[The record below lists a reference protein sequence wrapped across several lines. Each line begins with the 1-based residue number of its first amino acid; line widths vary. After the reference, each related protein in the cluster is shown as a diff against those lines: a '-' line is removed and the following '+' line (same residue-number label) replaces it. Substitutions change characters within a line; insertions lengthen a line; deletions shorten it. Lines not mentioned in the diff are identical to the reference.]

1 MIIGKCSE
9 EKYINSNWVRRK
21 MKLKAAAG
29 YAFAI
34 LNPVILGVALGYF
47 VYRDEDEET
56 REHGF
61 NIIILSLTMAI
72 LYLTLFMAFKGTLW

>member
-1 MIIGKCSE
+1 
-9 EKYINSNWVRRK
+9 
-21 MKLKAAAG
+21 MKLKAVAG
-29 YAFAI
+29 YAFAV

-56 REHGF
+56 KEHGF

-72 LYLTLFMAFKGTLW
+72 LYLTLFMAFKVTLW